1 MNELKK
7 LITVKSLTT
16 LALTLVFVIMLLLG
30 RDIPQEFVLVYNT
43 VIAFY
48 YGTQAEKQ
56 IQKLEKTQWV

>member
-16 LALTLVFVIMLLLG
+16 LALTLVFVIMLLMG

-56 IQKLEKTQWV
+56 IQKLEKTQ

>member
-56 IQKLEKTQWV
+56 IQKLEKTQ

>member
-16 LALTLVFVIMLLLG
+16 LALTLVFVVMLLLG

-56 IQKLEKTQWV
+56 IQKLEKTQ